1 MLFPQHIH
9 LKVVRG
15 RNGSSNY
22 SSSAVNN
29 TDGDTLMG
37 MQGLGIGG
45 GVKCDVTSEM
55 NDDDVGSRKKKESVG
70 GGLVC

>member
-1 MLFPQHIH
+1 MLFTQHIH

-22 SSSAVNN
+22 SSSAVNY
-29 TDGDTLMG
+29 TDGD
-37 MQGLGIGG
+37 